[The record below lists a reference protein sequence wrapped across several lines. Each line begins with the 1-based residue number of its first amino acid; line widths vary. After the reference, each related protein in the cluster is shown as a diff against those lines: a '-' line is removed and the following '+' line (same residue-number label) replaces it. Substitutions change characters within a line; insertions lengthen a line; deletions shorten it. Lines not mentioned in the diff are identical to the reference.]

1 LSLDKDI
8 PGQST
13 YNKPESDSRDSDRG
27 TDTSIY
33 DVDNADDLLKDQ
45 SHPDVNEDNADK
57 HDGIGWSGGGKQD
70 DSAKPKYPYREGHP
84 EGLTASFVAHMFF
97 MERAPVRVMTAARVE
112 HIEQGLSRQIRDRA
126 KKCRVTLKRVDA
138 GNLRWIFAVD
148 SGKGPKVV
156 RLKATRLGKVVK
168 LTKMDLH
175 FACSCPSWQ
184 WQGPEYHAKQEGYI
198 DGKPRGTASA
208 PNVTDPERENR
219 VCKHV
224 AAVLDFVRKWE
235 VPPPK

>member
-1 LSLDKDI
+1 MPRRLPISGKRTRTSSRTSTDVFGWDPSVAEYKLPGGGPSPRGMSLDKD
-8 PGQST
+8 T
-13 YNKPESDSRDSDRG
+13 
-27 TDTSIY
+27 
-33 DVDNADDLLKDQ
+33 
-45 SHPDVNEDNADK
+45 
-57 HDGIGWSGGGKQD
+57 
-70 DSAKPKYPYREGHP
+70 PYREG
-84 EGLTASFVAHMFF
+84 LTAFFVAHMFY
-97 MERAPVRVMTAARVE
+97 MERAPERRLTAARVE

-126 KKCRVTLKRVDA
+126 KKCQVTLKRVDA

-156 RLKATRLGKVVK
+156 RLKATRLGKVVR

-208 PNVTDPERENR
+208 PNVADPEHENR